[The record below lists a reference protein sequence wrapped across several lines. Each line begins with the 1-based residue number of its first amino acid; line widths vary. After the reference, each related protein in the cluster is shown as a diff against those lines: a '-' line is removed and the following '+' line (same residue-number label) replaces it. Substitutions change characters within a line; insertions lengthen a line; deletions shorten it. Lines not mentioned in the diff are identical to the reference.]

1 MNTGISKFNA
11 VTENIRALDAKT
23 KNENWMLARP
33 QLCWKCQKDKDI
45 RKGSIKFFGN
55 VRRFICC
62 DCVLAKQVALKNIEG
77 TND

>member
-23 KNENWMLARP
+23 KNEKWMKTRP
-33 QLCWKCQKDKDI
+33 QLCWKCQKDKNI
-45 RKGSIKFFGN
+45 SGGSLKFFGN

-62 DCVLAKQVALKNIEG
+62 DCVLAKQVALKNIG
-77 TND
+77 ALND